1 MLLHLECLLLFRII
15 GVSISLYS
23 VLDMD
28 YYCMCILHI
37 TMEFIKKFNNAGK
50 VVILINSNTSATI
63 PKLKT
68 EFAFRTRGGALP
80 RPKGRKAPLSRNS
93 SVKVECIAS
102 FFSCNKLQVCRE
114 IRKYIWPHGSH
125 Y

>member
-1 MLLHLECLLLFRII
+1 
-15 GVSISLYS
+15 
-23 VLDMD
+23 MD
-28 YYCMCILHI
+28 YYCMCIQCILHI

-68 EFAFRTRGGALP
+68 VFAFRTGGALP
-80 RPKGRKAPLSRNS
+80 RPKGHKAPLSRNS

-102 FFSCNKLQVCRE
+102 FFSSCNEDSKSVAKSVNIFGLVTL
-114 IRKYIWPHGSH
+114 ITALLKAWILFSF
-125 Y
+125 